1 MIKNIKNIS
10 KIALVLG
17 LGLLTSC
24 DSDDD
29 SGTIAEKVL
38 VSNAGITSMSF
49 TEGDGTRATVDLT
62 VSKDIAAPIY
72 LLIRPADGSAL
83 DYSDFTV
90 VDDVTDFS
98 FVGSNYTGMS
108 YADLHTGGPAGYAI
122 IIPPYSTSYSF
133 EIEAADDMVTEMLE
147 SGSVIIEAY
156 ASRMAM
162 VTNDAIAFDMSIT
175 NSEKLEME
183 FNWNNG
189 DVNLFGTDYPVCPN
203 TDVDVY
209 IADGAGFDI
218 NNAWANELG
227 IYDAVTGDCP
237 ETMMIREGQYPD
249 GEYVLF
255 TDLWTNGFAGYGATD
270 SFSVTTTYAKGSAY
284 AGSLAQ
290 DPSQAYNA
298 NTFAQSFNGYVAKIT
313 IAGDVFTITDY
324 NGVQIESGRMSA
336 SKN

>member
-1 MIKNIKNIS
+1 MSAILI
-10 KIALVLG
+10 
-17 LGLLTSC
+17 TSC
-24 DSDDD
+24 NSDDD

-38 VSNAGITSMSF
+38 VSNAGITTMSF
-49 TEGDGTRATVDLT
+49 TEGDGNRATIDLA

-72 LLIRPADGSAL
+72 LLIRPADGSDL
-83 DYSDFTV
+83 DYTDFNV
-90 VDDVTDFS
+90 IDDVTDFS

-108 YADLHTGGPAGYAI
+108 YQDLHTGGPAGYAI

-156 ASRMAM
+156 ASRMAL
-162 VTNDAIAFDMSIT
+162 VTNDAISFDMDIT
-175 NSEKLEME
+175 NVEKLAMV
-183 FNWNNG
+183 FAWDNG
-189 DVNLFGTDYPVCPN
+189 PVNLFGTDYDVCAN

-227 IYDAVTGDCP
+227 IYDAATGACP
-237 ETMMIREGQYPD
+237 EEMIIREGQYPD

-255 TDLWTNGFAGYGATD
+255 TDLWDNAFAGYGATT
-270 SFSVTTTYAKGSAY
+270 SFAMNMDYTKGSTY
-284 AGSLAQ
+284 SGVLVQ

-298 NTFAQSFNGYVAKIT
+298 NTNAGSFNGYLAKLT
-313 IAGDVFTITDY
+313 IAGSTFTITDY
-324 NGVQIESGRMSA
+324 NGTVVESGLMA
-336 SKN
+336 N